1 MTYQRLNQG
10 YRGRFRTNFEMFG
23 RMTEALVFRVCSE
36 VSFKGESSYCD
47 ICYWGRVPSR
57 LAQAP

>member
-23 RMTEALVFRVCSE
+23 RMTEALVFRVCSD
-36 VSFKGESSYCD
+36 SS
-47 ICYWGRVPSR
+47 IIQGRIILLRR
-57 LAQAP
+57 LLLGDVFLPD